1 MPSKYGIEIE
11 NVLDN
16 SPAEKS
22 GLRSGDILLSINAN
36 PLLDIIDFMYHGHT
50 YDTEIGTNG
59 IVFEVRKKGSR
70 KKVNITLDNK
80 NDLGLFLKPFAV
92 KTCKNNCI
100 FCFVKQLPKGLR
112 KSLYLKD
119 EDYRLSFLYG
129 NYMTLAH
136 MDSKDKKRIIEK
148 RLSPLYISV
157 HTTNRTVRNKMLG
170 NPRAS
175 DIMKD
180 LKFFADNK
188 IRMHIQIVLC
198 PGFNDGKELRNTII
212 DIYKY
217 YPYTSSIAVVPVG
230 LTKHRKVDLIPVKKE
245 DAIRTIRIVESF
257 QKRFMKKHGDPFVYC
272 ADEMFIKAELPFPKI
287 RNYGSFPQIENG
299 VGMIPLFTSQ
309 AQRIRIPKAMS
320 KKVRFLTFTGTSFY
334 PFLNRFI
341 QELREKENL
350 TIDLIPVEN
359 RFFGPSITVTGLLT
373 GRDIIT
379 SLHDRADAYD
389 ILIVPETVLNE
400 DNTLLLDNVSL
411 VDIENAVGLKVVTTD
426 GSPQGLV
433 NVISN
438 CRQ

>member
-1 MPSKYGIEIE
+1 MRCKHGLEIDH
-11 NVLDN
+11 VLEN
-16 SPAEKS
+16 SPAEIS

-36 PLLDIIDFMYHGHT
+36 PLHDVIDFMYHRHT
-50 YDTEIGTNG
+50 HDSETVTDG

-70 KKVNITLDNK
+70 KRVKVTLNNK
-80 NDLGLFLKPFAV
+80 NDLGLSLKPFTV
-92 KTCKNNCI
+92 KTCKNNCM
-100 FCFVKQLPKGLR
+100 FCFVKQLPRGLR

-129 NYMTLAH
+129 NYMTLAN
-136 MDSKDKKRIIEK
+136 MDIRDKKRIAEK

-157 HTTNRTVRNKMLG
+157 HTTNRTVRNRMLG

-188 IRMHIQIVLC
+188 IRMHMQIVLC
-198 PGFNDGKELRNTII
+198 PGFNDGQELRNTVK
-212 DIYKY
+212 DVYKY

-230 LTKHRKVDLIPVKKE
+230 LTKHKKINLAPVERE

-299 VGMIPLFTSQ
+299 VGMVPLFISQ
-309 AQRIRIPKAMS
+309 ARRIRIPKSMS
-320 KKVRFLTFTGTSFY
+320 KKERFLTLTGTSFY

-341 QELREKENL
+341 RKLREKENL
-350 TIDLIPVEN
+350 TLDLIPVEN
-359 RFFGPSITVTGLLT
+359 RFFGQTITVTGLLT

-379 SLHDRADAYD
+379 SLHDMGDAYD
-389 ILIVPETVLNE
+389 ILIMPEAVLNE

-411 VDIENAVGLKVVTTD
+411 EDIENAIGLKVVTTD
-426 GSPQGLV
+426 GTPQGLV
-433 NVISN
+433 NLISN
-438 CRQ
+438 C